1 MDVSVAAAAPWR
13 RLPADMASALRP
25 ALGQTAREVSA
36 EVTASIPAFAA
47 IGGNAKFSR
56 DLDAA
61 VRAGLE
67 RFVDLV
73 ATGEEALTPV
83 VRELFTGLG
92 AAEARDGRGPEI
104 LLSALRISSRLLL
117 RAAVDAVARSRPVG
131 VREVVDLSDAI
142 TWFIDELAS
151 ACTDGYARQV
161 REDAGESD
169 RRRRHLAGLLLRGG
183 AAWPVIA
190 QASAAIGW
198 PPPDRITAVLVP
210 AAEARAARFR
220 FGADGVL
227 ADRGE
232 EAVLLLRGTPARAEL
247 AEALHGRRAVVGPA
261 LGWEQVPTAVQLAE
275 LTARPAPGGAPAFA
289 DDHLADL
296 ALRGQPAALAVL
308 AQRRLGG
315 LSGLRPAQRETLL
328 STLRS
333 WLWHWG
339 SRPEVAAAL
348 FVHPQTVSY
357 RIAQLRQLLDADLD
371 DPRVRFELLLAVSN
385 ETGPHAHR
393 ETEATVRLE

>member
-1 MDVSVAAAAPWR
+1 MS
-13 RLPADMASALRP
+13 SALRP
-25 ALGQTAREVSA
+25 LLGQTAREVSA
-36 EVTASIPAFAA
+36 EVMTSIPAFAA
-47 IGGNAKFSR
+47 IGGSAKFSR

-67 RFVDLV
+67 RFTDLV
-73 ATGEEALTPV
+73 ATDDEALTPV

-104 LLSALRISSRLLL
+104 LFSALRISSRLML
-117 RAAVDAVARSRPVG
+117 RVAVDAVARSRPVE
-131 VREVVDLSDAI
+131 VREVIDLSDAI
-142 TWFIDELAS
+142 TGFIDELIS

-183 AAWPVIA
+183 AAWPVVA

-198 PPPDRITAVLVP
+198 PPPDQITAVLVP
-210 AAEARAARFR
+210 SAEARAVRFR

-227 ADRGE
+227 AERGE
-232 EAVLLLRGTPARAEL
+232 EAVLLLREIPARAEL

-261 LGWEQVPTAVQLAE
+261 LGWDQVPTAVQLAD
-275 LTARPAPGGAPAFA
+275 LTARPAPGEAPAFA

-328 STLRS
+328 RTLRS

-339 SRPEVAAAL
+339 ARPEVAAAL

-357 RIAQLRQLLDADLD
+357 RIAQLRQFLDADLD

-385 ETGPHAHR
+385 ETLGRPPA
-393 ETEATVRLE
+393 

>member
-1 MDVSVAAAAPWR
+1 MS
-13 RLPADMASALRP
+13 SALRP
-25 ALGQTAREVSA
+25 LLGQTSREVSA
-36 EVTASIPAFAA
+36 GVTASIPAFAA
-47 IGGNAKFSR
+47 IGGSVKFSR

-67 RFVDLV
+67 RFIDLV
-73 ATGEEALTPV
+73 ATDEEALTPV

-117 RAAVDAVARSRPVG
+117 RASVDAVARSRQVE
-131 VREVVDLSDAI
+131 VREVIDLSDAI
-142 TWFIDELAS
+142 TGFIDELIS

-183 AAWPVIA
+183 AAWPVVA

-198 PPPDRITAVLVP
+198 PPPDQITAVLVP
-210 AAEARAARFR
+210 SAEARAVRFR

-227 ADRGE
+227 AERGE
-232 EAVLLLRGTPARAEL
+232 EAVLLLREIPARAEL
-247 AEALHGRRAVVGPA
+247 AEALRGRRAVVGPA
-261 LGWEQVPTAVQLAE
+261 LGWDQVPTAVQLAE
-275 LTARPAPGGAPAFA
+275 LTARPAPGEAPAFA

-296 ALRGQPAALAVL
+296 TLRGQPAALAVL

-315 LSGLRPAQRETLL
+315 LSGLRPGQRETLL
-328 STLRS
+328 RTLHS

-339 SRPEVAAAL
+339 SRPEVAAGL

-371 DPRVRFELLLAVSN
+371 DPRVRFELLLAVSS
-385 ETGPHAHR
+385 EIGGQLPA
-393 ETEATVRLE
+393 

>member
-1 MDVSVAAAAPWR
+1 MDPPWR
-13 RLPADMASALRP
+13 RLPSDVASALRP
-25 ALGQTAREVSA
+25 VLDRTAREVSA
-36 EVTASIPAFAA
+36 EVTKSVPAFAA
-47 IGGNAKFSR
+47 MGGSAKFGR
-56 DLDAA
+56 DLDGA
-61 VRAGLE
+61 VRVGLE
-67 RFVDLV
+67 RFVDLI
-73 ATGEEALTPV
+73 ATGDEALTPV
-83 VRELFTGLG
+83 VREIFTGLG

-104 LLSALRISSRLLL
+104 LVSALRISARLLL
-117 RAAVDAVARSRPVG
+117 HAAVDAVARSRPPG

-142 TWFIDELAS
+142 TGFTDELAS

-183 AAWPVIA
+183 AAWPVVV

-198 PPPDRITAVLVP
+198 PPPDQITAVLVP
-210 AAEARAARFR
+210 AAEGRAARFR

-227 ADRGE
+227 AERGD
-232 EAVLLLRGTPARAEL
+232 EAVLLLRGVPPRAEL

-261 LGWEQVPTAVQLAE
+261 LGWEHVPTAVQLAE
-275 LTARPAPGGAPAFA
+275 LTARPAPGEAPVFA
-289 DDHLADL
+289 ADRLADL
-296 ALRGQPAALAVL
+296 ALRGQPDALAVL
-308 AQRRLGG
+308 AERRLAG

-328 STLRS
+328 RTLRS

-357 RIAQLRQLLDADLD
+357 RIAQLRQLLDVDLD
-371 DPRVRFELLLAVSN
+371 DPQVRFELLLAVN
-385 ETGPHAHR
+385 NALFFP
-393 ETEATVRLE
+393 

>member
-1 MDVSVAAAAPWR
+1 VG
-13 RLPADMASALRP
+13 SALRP
-25 ALGQTAREVSA
+25 VLGQTAREVSA
-36 EVTASIPAFAA
+36 EVTTSVPAFAA
-47 IGGNAKFSR
+47 MGGSAKFSR
-56 DLDAA
+56 DLDTA

-67 RFVDLV
+67 RFVSLV
-73 ATGEEALTPV
+73 ATREEALTPV

-104 LLSALRISSRLLL
+104 LLSALRVSSRLLL
-117 RAAVDAVARSRPVG
+117 RATVDALGRSRPVG

-142 TWFIDELAS
+142 TGFIDELAS

-198 PPPDRITAVLVP
+198 PPPGRITAVLVP

-227 ADRGE
+227 AERGE
-232 EAVLLLRGTPARAEL
+232 GAALLLREAPGRAEL
-247 AEALHGRRAVVGPA
+247 AEALRGRRAVVGPR
-261 LGWEQVPTAVQLAE
+261 LGWDQVPTAVQLAE
-275 LTARPAPGGAPAFA
+275 LTARPAPGEPPVFA

-315 LSGLRPAQRETLL
+315 LSGLKPTQRETLL
-328 STLRS
+328 RTLRS
-333 WLWHWG
+333 WAM
-339 SRPEVAAAL
+339 R
-348 FVHPQTVSY
+348 
-357 RIAQLRQLLDADLD
+357 
-371 DPRVRFELLLAVSN
+371 
-385 ETGPHAHR
+385 
-393 ETEATVRLE
+393 

>member
-1 MDVSVAAAAPWR
+1 MS
-13 RLPADMASALRP
+13 SALRP
-25 ALGQTAREVSA
+25 LLGQTAREVSA
-36 EVTASIPAFAA
+36 EVMTSIPAFAA
-47 IGGNAKFSR
+47 IGGSAKFSR

-67 RFVDLV
+67 RFTDLV
-73 ATGEEALTPV
+73 ATDDEALTPV

-104 LLSALRISSRLLL
+104 LFSALRISSRLML
-117 RAAVDAVARSRPVG
+117 RVAVDAVARSRPVE
-131 VREVVDLSDAI
+131 VREVIDLSDAI
-142 TWFIDELAS
+142 TGFIDELIS

-183 AAWPVIA
+183 AAWPVVA

-198 PPPDRITAVLVP
+198 PPPDQITAVLVP
-210 AAEARAARFR
+210 SAEARAVRFR

-227 ADRGE
+227 AERGE
-232 EAVLLLRGTPARAEL
+232 EAVLLLREIPARAEL

-261 LGWEQVPTAVQLAE
+261 LGWDQVPTAVQLAD
-275 LTARPAPGGAPAFA
+275 LTARPAPGEAPAFA

-328 STLRS
+328 RTLHS

-385 ETGPHAHR
+385 ETGGHPP
-393 ETEATVRLE
+393 V